1 MPKWFAPLFIVAT
14 VGLIAIVGALLV
26 LPSLGAASNA
36 PAVQEVGV
44 PDPGLEHLRIPEFAL
59 MDQDGNEVDESVLD
73 GEVTI
78 VDFIFTNCPFACPG
92 LGAAM
97 SRLHSE
103 LEGTGVRFAS
113 FSVDSERDTPERL
126 RAYAQESLGL
136 TGFDRWEF
144 FTGDS
149 EQINRIVGEHLK
161 FNIQIDETRT
171 IELKDGGE
179 MFNIAHPTRLF
190 LIGPDR
196 RVLSLASFSSV
207 GEVNAMRDRA
217 RALAAAQ

>member
-1 MPKWFAPLFIVAT
+1 MPKWFAPLFITAT
-14 VGLIAIVGALLV
+14 LGLLAF
-26 LPSLGAASNA
+26 
-36 PAVQEVGV
+36 VGV
-44 PDPGLEHLRIPEFAL
+44 LLALPALRGAGVDPATPDPGLEQLGIPEFT
-59 MDQDGNEVDESVLD
+59 MRDQDGNEVDESVLD

-113 FSVDSERDTPERL
+113 FTVDPERDTPEVL

-136 TGFDRWEF
+136 SGFDRWEF
-144 FTGDS
+144 FTGDR
-149 EQINRIVGEHLK
+149 EQIERIVGEHLK
-161 FNIQIDETRT
+161 FTIQIDETRT

-196 RVLSLASFSSV
+196 GVIALASYTSPSEV
-207 GEVNAMRDRA
+207 AALGERA
-217 RALAAAQ
+217 RAVAAAQ